1 MTTNCSAQVAETA
14 VSPNQDKAEEESI
27 EISNDHSNNQNCDNA
42 NGNYGSDN
50 VIIPETS
57 KPPPSPSNGKCKLT
71 KEPTAETYTDHTGTD
86 LMQFLTDTLQNN
98 PKDRVHLLKIEKQLT
113 DLVKDPKRSQHK
125 FGPMSSYH
133 RMLVHRVAAFF
144 GMDHNVT
151 NVDNSVI
158 VSKTRTTRL
167 PEFKFSEQ
175 IKNTSKPESNEPV
188 RSIIKRDSS
197 SLDKLSEKGYLNDKS
212 PDRRGNTLHLV
223 ESRRSK
229 SLEEREEEYEK
240 ARARIFNQESTSST
254 ETPSDACANSSAT
267 DDSVATTSSGI
278 VVSTSATNSSL
289 SVCNEDL
296 KSGSNWSSTG
306 SRLWSSTESEGSNK
320 PRFLRLQ
327 RQKRLPDSFD
337 SDSSRASFTTS
348 SSLSSA
354 SGMFLNNSAVTSTGP
369 QAQLSPPPSIGCNNG
384 IMNHSQSFPYTVNQV
399 SLPLTHS
406 NSGQVATASDFR
418 YTTPVQVPPS
428 VPMYVSPHG
437 GAFAPNQFN
446 GARPMPPS
454 HQLNGTRPMPPPH
467 QLNGARPM
475 PTPQHLS
482 GARPM
487 PPSHQMNGARPM
499 PPSHQLNGTR
509 PMSTPHQLNGARP
522 IQPPHQLNGARPI
535 PPPHQAQII
544 PSSYT
549 PQNPVHHPV
558 PLFFV
563 FNFQKNDSNSL
574 TETPSDACANSA
586 TTGDPLAT
594 TSSGIVVST
603 ANSSSPNCCH
613 EDLKQGS
620 NWPSTDPRLWNSTE
634 SEGSNSNR
642 PRFLRLQRQ
651 KRLPDNFNSDSSRT
665 SFITSP
671 SISSANGMFLSGST
685 VTGTGPQTQL
695 SSPPPSISCNNGM
708 MNHNQSFPYTIN
720 HMSLPQAHHSSGQLA
735 TATDFRYST
744 PMQVPPSIPMYVSPH
759 GGAFAPNQFNGA
771 RPMPPPHQA
780 QIIPSPYSPQNPVH
794 RPIPLFFV
802 FNFQNKRYH

>member
-71 KEPTAETYTDHTGTD
+71 KGEYTVELTSDSVTLLLLIQFLLVDNEICSSGEIIVSILIGVLFFILFPISNLLCFHQLSEMYFLINSILEPTAETYTDHTGTD

-418 YTTPVQVPPS
+418 YTTPVQVS
-428 VPMYVSPHG
+428 VIIV
-437 GAFAPNQFN
+437 QIV
-446 GARPMPPS
+446 
-454 HQLNGTRPMPPPH
+454 
-467 QLNGARPM
+467 
-475 PTPQHLS
+475 PT
-482 GARPM
+482 
-487 PPSHQMNGARPM
+487 
-499 PPSHQLNGTR
+499 
-509 PMSTPHQLNGARP
+509 
-522 IQPPHQLNGARPI
+522 
-535 PPPHQAQII
+535 
-544 PSSYT
+544 
-549 PQNPVHHPV
+549 
-558 PLFFV
+558 
-563 FNFQKNDSNSL
+563 
-574 TETPSDACANSA
+574 
-586 TTGDPLAT
+586 
-594 TSSGIVVST
+594 
-603 ANSSSPNCCH
+603 
-613 EDLKQGS
+613 DLGK
-620 NWPSTDPRLWNSTE
+620 
-634 SEGSNSNR
+634 
-642 PRFLRLQRQ
+642 
-651 KRLPDNFNSDSSRT
+651 
-665 SFITSP
+665 
-671 SISSANGMFLSGST
+671 
-685 VTGTGPQTQL
+685 
-695 SSPPPSISCNNGM
+695 
-708 MNHNQSFPYTIN
+708 Y
-720 HMSLPQAHHSSGQLA
+720 
-735 TATDFRYST
+735 
-744 PMQVPPSIPMYVSPH
+744 
-759 GGAFAPNQFNGA
+759 
-771 RPMPPPHQA
+771 
-780 QIIPSPYSPQNPVH
+780 
-794 RPIPLFFV
+794 
-802 FNFQNKRYH
+802 